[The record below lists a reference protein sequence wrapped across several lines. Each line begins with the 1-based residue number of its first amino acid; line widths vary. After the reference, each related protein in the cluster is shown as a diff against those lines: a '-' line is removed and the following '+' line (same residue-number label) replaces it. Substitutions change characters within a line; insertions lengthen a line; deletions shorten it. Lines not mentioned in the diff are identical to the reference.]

1 MVFLIYGVILEI
13 IFYKIK
19 IIILIIFIV
28 EVYIPLV
35 LKMGRHIVG
44 EEEKA
49 DN

>member
-28 EVYIPLV
+28 GVYIPLD